1 MCPLTEGLVSDS
13 MGGLGEWDRAG
24 FELCGESGSGPGPC
38 EPCDFCSGISASLSL
53 HDQQGQVLGSHPSV
67 PLHPE
72 CLILHP
78 APPTPALAPDL

>member
-38 EPCDFCSGISASLSL
+38 EPCDFCSRISASLMTSWARSSPSR
-53 HDQQGQVLGSHPSV
+53 VSHITPC
-67 PLHPE
+67 PT
-72 CLILHP
+72 
-78 APPTPALAPDL
+78 PTPALAPDL